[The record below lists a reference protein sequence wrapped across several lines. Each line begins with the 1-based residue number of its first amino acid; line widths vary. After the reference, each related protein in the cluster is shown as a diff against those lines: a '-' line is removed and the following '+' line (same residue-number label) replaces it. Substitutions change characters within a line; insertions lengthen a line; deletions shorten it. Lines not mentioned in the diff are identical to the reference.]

1 MSNSSIFNNSNNGGG
16 NCNGNDRMWFGVIC
30 FQNLQQFQLDIVG
43 FLAILGEGSILA
55 NAQVASLSRITF
67 LPRLL
72 PAPQALMRPSRPSGL
87 PHVKGFAAAVKS
99 GNHRDYVNHIGHVL
113 VYLNTLPPSHFTTT

>member
-1 MSNSSIFNNSNNGGG
+1 MSNSSIFNNNNNG

-113 VYLNTLPPSHFTTT
+113 VYLYTLPPYDFTTA